1 MLHGEQFDSM
11 FLKLW
16 WLRRCAKISDFSLSR
31 LLGRSR
37 EIFFPRLCFLSF
49 WPSLAIYFLLV
60 AVHAFAYVCEKITSV
75 RLYTHVIHLYFRLVN
90 SPSSDS
96 GPLIKVLS
104 IILQTVNLSEYSLES
119 RQTNQNQQEQAP
131 TFIHPK
137 KPHSRR
143 HSLKTPHTPEIA
155 FQTHTE
161 FVKTIS
167 QTAELWLVAFNDI
180 SLPYLWPYRFGHWRL
195 SGER

>member
-1 MLHGEQFDSM
+1 MVVEEVCQD
-11 FLKLW
+11 
-16 WLRRCAKISDFSLSR
+16 IR
-31 LLGRSR
+31 LFFESTSGKVTW
-37 EIFFPRLCFLSF
+37 IFFPEALFPQFLTFSGHH
-49 WPSLAIYFLLV
+49 YFLLV